1 MVKLV
6 VTGAAG
12 RMGRS
17 IINVIRETGDAELA
31 AAVERSG
38 HGDIGKDAGEVAGS
52 GKTGIKLTDNF
63 EKAIRKADCI
73 IDFTFPEATMHHLDI
88 ALKNDIAMV
97 IGTTG
102 FSHHQRE
109 RLKDVGNKLRI
120 IAAPNMSV
128 GINLLL
134 KVVSDMAKVLGKDY
148 DIEIIE
154 AHHRMKKDAPSGT
167 AMRLAEVL
175 AYSLNR
181 DLDKV
186 AVYERHGIIG
196 ERKSDEIGI
205 QTIRAGD
212 IVGDHT
218 IIFGGMGERME
229 ITHRAQS
236 RETFARG
243 AVRAA
248 QWVVKQP
255 KGLYDMQDVL
265 GLK

>member
-1 MVKLV
+1 MVKIV

-17 IINVIRETGDAELA
+17 IINVVRETNETELVG
-31 AAVERSG
+31 AVERPG
-38 HGDIGKDAGEVAGS
+38 YADIGKDAGEVAGS
-52 GKTGIKLTDNF
+52 GKLGVKLTDNF
-63 EKAIRKADCI
+63 EKAIKKADCV

-88 ALKNDIAMV
+88 ALKSDVAMV

-109 RLKDVGNKLRI
+109 RLKEVGGQMQI
-120 IAAPNMSV
+120 VAAPNMSV
-128 GINLLL
+128 GVNLLL
-134 KVVSDMAKVLGKDY
+134 KIVSDMARVLGRDY
-148 DIEIIE
+148 DVEIIE
-154 AHHRMKKDAPSGT
+154 AHHRLKKDA
-167 AMRLAEVL
+167 
-175 AYSLNR
+175 
-181 DLDKV
+181 
-186 AVYERHGIIG
+186 
-196 ERKSDEIGI
+196 I

-218 IIFGGMGERME
+218 IIFGGLGERME
-229 ITHRAQS
+229 VTHRAQS

>member
-1 MVKLV
+1 MVRIV

-12 RMGRS
+12 RMGRN
-17 IINVIRETGDAELA
+17 IINVIRETGETELA
-31 AAVERSG
+31 GAVERPG
-38 HGDIGKDAGEVAGS
+38 HPDIGKDIGEVSGS
-52 GKTGIKLTDNF
+52 GKIDIKLTDNF
-63 EKAIRKADCI
+63 EKAVKKADCV
-73 IDFTFPEATMHHLDI
+73 IDFTLPEATMHHLDI
-88 ALKNDIAMV
+88 ALKSKIAMV

-109 RLKDVGNKLRI
+109 RLKEVGSQMQI
-120 IAAPNMSV
+120 VAAPNMSV
-128 GINLLL
+128 GVNLLL
-134 KVVSDMAKVLGKDY
+134 KVVSDMAKILGKDY
-148 DIEIIE
+148 DVEIVE
-154 AHHRMKKDAPSGT
+154 AHHRLKKDAPSGT
-167 AMRLAEVL
+167 AMRFAEVL
-175 AYSLNR
+175 AHSLNR
-181 DLDKV
+181 DLDKA

-196 ERKSDEIGI
+196 ERKPEEIGI
-205 QTIRAGD
+205 QTVRAGD

-218 IIFGGMGERME
+218 IIFGGMGERLE

>member
-1 MVKLV
+1 MTKLV
-6 VTGAAG
+6 ITGAAG
-12 RMGRS
+12 RMGKN
-17 IINVIRETGDAELA
+17 IITVVRETGNAEIA
-31 AAVERSG
+31 AAVERPG
-38 HGDIGKDAGEVAGS
+38 HSDIGKDAGEVAGS
-52 GKTGIKLTDNF
+52 GKIGIKITDNF
-63 EKAIRKADCI
+63 EKAIRHADCI
-73 IDFTFPEATMHHLDI
+73 IDFTFPDATMNHLNI
-88 ALKNDIAMV
+88 ALKHNIAMV

-102 FSHHQRE
+102 FSTHQRE
-109 RLKDVGNKLRI
+109 ELKDAADKLRI
-120 IAAPNMSV
+120 VAAPNMSV
-128 GINLLL
+128 GVNLLL
-134 KVVSDMAKVLGKDY
+134 RVVSDMAKVLGKDY

-154 AHHRMKKDAPSGT
+154 AHHRTKKDAPSGT
-167 AMRLAEVL
+167 AMKFAEVL
-175 AYSLNR
+175 AHTLER

-186 AVYERHGIIG
+186 GVYERHGIIG
-196 ERKSDEIGI
+196 ERRPDEIGI

-248 QWVVKQP
+248 LWVVNQP

-265 GLK
+265 KLK

>member
-1 MVKLV
+1 MVKIV

-17 IINVIRETGDAELA
+17 IINVIRETSGAELVGT
-31 AAVERSG
+31 VEKNG
-38 HGDIGKDAGEVAGS
+38 YADIGKDAGEVAGS
-52 GKTGIKLTDNF
+52 GKLGIKLTDNF
-63 EKAIRKADCI
+63 EKAIKKADCV

-88 ALKNDIAMV
+88 ALKSDIAMV

-109 RLKDVGNKLRI
+109 RFKEVGGQMQI
-120 IAAPNMSV
+120 VAAPNMSV
-128 GINLLL
+128 GVNLLL
-134 KVVSDMAKVLGKDY
+134 KIVSDMARVLGRDY
-148 DIEIIE
+148 DVEIIE
-154 AHHRMKKDAPSGT
+154 AHHRLKKDAPSGT

-175 AYSLNR
+175 AHSLNR

-196 ERKSDEIGI
+196 ERKPEEIGI

-218 IIFGGMGERME
+218 IIFGGLGERLE
-229 ITHRAQS
+229 VTHRAQS

-243 AVRAA
+243 AVMAA

>member
-6 VTGAAG
+6 ITGAAG

-17 IINVIRETGDAELA
+17 IINIIRETGNAEIA

-52 GKTGIKLTDNF
+52 GKIGIKLTDNF
-63 EKAIRKADCI
+63 EKAIRKADCVV
-73 IDFTFPEATMHHLDI
+73 DFTFPEAAMHHLDI

-102 FSHHQRE
+102 FSPHQRE
-109 RLKDVGNKLRI
+109 GLKDAGNKLRI
-120 IAAPNMSV
+120 VAAPNMSV
-128 GINLLL
+128 GVNLLL

-154 AHHRMKKDAPSGT
+154 AHHRTKKDAPSGT
-167 AMRLAEVL
+167 AMRFAEVL

-196 ERKSDEIGI
+196 ERRPDEIGI

-243 AVRAA
+243 AVKAA
-248 QWVVKQP
+248 LWVVNQP
-255 KGLYDMQDVL
+255 RGLYDMQDVL
-265 GLK
+265 KLK